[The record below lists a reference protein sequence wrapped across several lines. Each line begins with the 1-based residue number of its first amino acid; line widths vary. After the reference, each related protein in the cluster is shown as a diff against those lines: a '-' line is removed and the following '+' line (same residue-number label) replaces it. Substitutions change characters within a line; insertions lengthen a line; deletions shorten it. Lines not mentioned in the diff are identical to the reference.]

1 MNLDI
6 KECTKVNIT
15 NIKTFINNFYNNAKL
30 IFNNHII
37 QDALKYKVYNCEGH
51 DLQLLFKQYSSD
63 IKHLIYHNKYI
74 YIIESEIQF
83 YAFVSILSYFY
94 GTSTLNKD
102 KFKHI
107 KNILNSIEYI
117 SQDTSK
123 SNLTFYVGFNEEI
136 LDCFE
141 ITKQKLNSFLKSIE
155 KELKQ
160 QDNITK
166 CFIDKLNKDYE
177 NCEITLFDD
186 IEEFILDCISEY
198 DDVYDIN

>member
-6 KECTKVNIT
+6 EKCKKVNIT
-15 NIKTFINNFYNNAKL
+15 NIKTFINNFYTNAKL
-30 IFNNHII
+30 IFNNDII

-51 DLQLLFKQYSSD
+51 DLDFIFKQYSSD
-63 IKHLIYHNKYI
+63 NKHLIYHNKYI
-74 YIIESEIQF
+74 YIIETEIQF
-83 YAFVSILSYFY
+83 YTFISILSYFY

-107 KNILNSIEYI
+107 KNIFNSIEYI
-117 SQDTSK
+117 SQDMSR

-141 ITKQKLNSFLKSIE
+141 ITKQKLNYFLKSIE

-160 QDNITK
+160 YDNITK
-166 CFIDKLNKDYE
+166 CFIDKLSKDYE
-177 NCEITLFDD
+177 NSEVTLFDD
-186 IEEFILDCISEY
+186 IEEFILDCISENDNEY
-198 DDVYDIN
+198 VIN